1 MQPGE
6 RPDDE
11 QLSEDERVRLNIRHQ
26 YLELYDRDGRYLTV
40 TQANQLIDHDVDW
53 HAFKELLDQGCPIKT
68 ARRILL

>member
-1 MQPGE
+1 MPPDQ

-11 QLSEDERVRLNIRHQ
+11 PLPEVERVRDNIRHQ

-40 TQANQLIDHDVDW
+40 TQANELIDHDVDW
-53 HAFKELLDQGCPIKT
+53 HAFKDLLDQGCPIKT